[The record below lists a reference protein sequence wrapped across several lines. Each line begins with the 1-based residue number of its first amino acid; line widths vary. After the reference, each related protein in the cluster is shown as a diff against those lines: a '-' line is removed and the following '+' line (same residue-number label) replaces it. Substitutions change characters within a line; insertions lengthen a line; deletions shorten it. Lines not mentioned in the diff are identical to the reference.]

1 MTSMNVHVDRLDG
14 ATALDGRTQLR
25 DRIETARAAFLH
37 RAGEKIHRAASLA
50 TMLKAGQTAEQQA
63 TLTELET
70 LAHSLAGTAG
80 SFGYA
85 SLSER
90 AELLE
95 DAIVTHAL
103 RPKILALVAGMVSAF
118 LEIGLSADL

>member
-1 MTSMNVHVDRLDG
+1 MNVHVDRLG
-14 ATALDGRTQLR
+14 GTTALDGRAQLR

-37 RAGEKIHRAASLA
+37 RASEKIHRAASLA
-50 TMLKAGQTAEQQA
+50 TMIKAEQAANRQA
-63 TLTELET
+63 TIVELET

-85 SLSER
+85 CLSER

-95 DAIVTHAL
+95 DAIVTQAPHA
-103 RPKILALVAGMVSAF
+103 KILALVAGMVSAF
-118 LEIGLSADL
+118 LEIGLSADQ